1 MPLFVAHLSPLL
13 MTAGSHYI
21 PEHTP
26 SLMGPV
32 HSPRIM
38 SVAMVSR
45 LLEFILFQTFSG
57 EEGSRKCPGEIF
69 YKL

>member
-1 MPLFVAHLSPLL
+1 
-13 MTAGSHYI
+13 
-21 PEHTP
+21 
-26 SLMGPV
+26 MGPV